1 MKTQRKPPAAL
12 QRAVAA
18 QASPAVLRRVPPPLI
33 RRTLQHNVYDY
44 LRDGLATGDFS
55 PGQRLTIRGVAEQI
69 GTSIMPVREAF
80 RRLTSEGALEP
91 LSSGATRVPI
101 LDFAK
106 LQDLFEIRLMVEG
119 LAARRAATKMTDA
132 EYDLLVDANE
142 ELQKA
147 TRLDD
152 ITAEAKANERFHFG
166 IYRAAHSAELL
177 RIIEHLWLQMG
188 PYLQWLLRHGEWPK
202 QQRHRAAFHHHKEI
216 LEALQENNASQAEKA
231 LRADL
236 MTASELLLTL
246 ARQLP
251 RPTPP

>member
-1 MKTQRKPPAAL
+1 MKTQRKSAMAARRAPVAPP
-12 QRAVAA
+12 
-18 QASPAVLRRVPPPLI
+18 SPVVPRRLPPQLV

-44 LRDGLATGDFS
+44 LRDGLTTGDFE
-55 PGQRLTIRGVAEQI
+55 PGQRLTIRGVAELI

-101 LDFAK
+101 LDFEK
-106 LQDLFEIRLMVEG
+106 LQDLFEIRLMVVG
-119 LAARRAATKMTDA
+119 MAARRAATKMTDA
-132 EYDLLVDANE
+132 EYEMLIVANE

-147 TRLDD
+147 TRSND

-166 IYRAAHSAELL
+166 IYRASHSAELL

-202 QQRHRAAFHHHKEI
+202 NQRHRAAFEHHKEI
-216 LEALQENNASQAEKA
+216 LEALRERNPSQAEKA

-236 MTASELLLTL
+236 MTASELLLAL

-251 RPTPP
+251 RPAPP